1 MLRSRPAKTTTLR
14 RTVDLVTVAAAL
26 GLVGGLG
33 YYQFERSRVHTHE
46 VQVADDLRRFEQMVQ
61 LRAATKDVELN
72 GRGWPLTIDPE
83 WFGDAP
89 PRNLLL
95 SPDRPWVEVAQPEE
109 AELRDPVDR
118 VALDDTLAS
127 FWYNPYQGVV
137 RARVPLRINDEQ
149 TLALYN
155 RVNATALDSIYSKVR
170 PQSATAGAPAPE
182 SGAHSPAVP
191 PTATP
196 TTTVDATPAPSPT
209 DEMTSEALD
218 PTKPLPPADPP
229 PSR

>member
-1 MLRSRPAKTTTLR
+1 MHRSSPPKTATLR
-14 RTVDLVTVAAAL
+14 RTVDFVTVAAAV
-26 GLVGGLG
+26 GLLGGLG
-33 YYQFERSRVHTHE
+33 YYQFDRSRMHTHE
-46 VQVADDLRRFEQMVQ
+46 AQVSEDVRRFEQMLQ

-72 GRGWPLTIDPE
+72 GRGWPLTIDPG
-83 WFGDAP
+83 WFGEAP

-109 AELRDPVDR
+109 AGLRDPVDR
-118 VALDDTLAS
+118 VALDDKLAS

-170 PQSATAGAPAPE
+170 PEPIRAASQPADAPGE
-182 SGAHSPAVP
+182 SSPTVR
-191 PTATP
+191 
-196 TTTVDATPAPSPT
+196 TTVDATPPSP
-209 DEMTSEALD
+209 DDDMTSEALD
-218 PTKPLPPADPP
+218 PTKEPSPADPQQP
-229 PSR
+229 PH